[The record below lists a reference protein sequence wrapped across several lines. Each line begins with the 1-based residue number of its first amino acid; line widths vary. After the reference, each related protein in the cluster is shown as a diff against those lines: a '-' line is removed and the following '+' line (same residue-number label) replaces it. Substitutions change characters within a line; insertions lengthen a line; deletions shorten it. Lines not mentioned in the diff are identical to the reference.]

1 MKVEEV
7 IGNLHE
13 YVAANIPEG
22 VQDRASDIG
31 RIEYFLG
38 RLGNDYAY
46 VIELLN
52 YSRNYVRKLKRSGE
66 KERYEDMMDVR
77 DALESTASAIKLK
90 YESVSRMLT
99 AYDQRKDEQGMYPYR
114 IERGATN

>member
-7 IGNLHE
+7 IGSLHE
-13 YVAANIPEG
+13 YIASNIPEG
-22 VQDRASDIG
+22 VQEEGRDVE

-46 VIELLN
+46 VIEMLN
-52 YSRNYVRKLKRSGE
+52 YSRNYVRKLKRSGAE
-66 KERYEDMMDVR
+66 NKERYEDMMDVR

-90 YESVSRMLT
+90 YEGVSRMLT
-99 AYDQRKDEQGMYPYR
+99 AYSQRSDEQNMRPYR
-114 IERGATN
+114 LESDK